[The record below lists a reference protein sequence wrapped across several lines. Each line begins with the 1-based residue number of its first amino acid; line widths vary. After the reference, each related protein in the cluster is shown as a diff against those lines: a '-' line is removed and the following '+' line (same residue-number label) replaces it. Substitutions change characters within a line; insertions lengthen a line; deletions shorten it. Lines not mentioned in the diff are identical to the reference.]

1 MSKGPRA
8 MATCYERPGPPPER
22 SRLAPGA
29 AARRRSGSGRSL
41 GGPAMGMSKHA
52 GAADLS
58 GGVVSLAGGGRRGS
72 PRRDRQAR
80 AFFEAGRRVRRMH
93 AVARGALDVEFV
105 ERAAKVHSEPR
116 DQEGVP

>member
-1 MSKGPRA
+1 
-8 MATCYERPGPPPER
+8 
-22 SRLAPGA
+22 
-29 AARRRSGSGRSL
+29 
-41 GGPAMGMSKHA
+41 MGMSKHA

>member
-1 MSKGPRA
+1 M
-8 MATCYERPGPPPER
+8 
-22 SRLAPGA
+22 
-29 AARRRSGSGRSL
+29 
-41 GGPAMGMSKHA
+41 
-52 GAADLS
+52 S